1 MSSREGVAEK
11 IIRDCA
17 IIQIMTNQ
25 KLKNKIVVIGA
36 GAVGSTIAYSLMIKN
51 LTSDIT
57 LVDVNKEREQGEVMD
72 ISDALS
78 FSETSTINAGDYDS
92 VKDADIIILTAGA
105 AQKDGESR
113 LDLITKN
120 KNIVNSIFK
129 EIKEIK
135 KSAIILVVSNPVDIL
150 TYLVQEIVDLPHNQ
164 VFGTGTALDSARLR
178 SNLSKRFNIDSHQIE
193 GFVLGEHGDSEFIAW
208 STVSI
213 GGKPITE
220 MLNKEEMTKICD
232 EVKNEVYEI
241 IKEKGATYYGIG
253 MTVVDIVEA
262 LMLDQNKILPVTY
275 RLNDYNGV
283 SDVCLGSTAVV
294 GSSGIIRPWLI
305 ELNQE
310 EKEKFQ
316 ESAKK
321 IKEYL

>member
-1 MSSREGVAEK
+1 
-11 IIRDCA
+11 
-17 IIQIMTNQ
+17 MTNQ